1 MLHLKVKNIIKSKGI
16 SATKNRVSV
25 LKAFLQSNKAITLSD
40 IRLLIKNIDRVT
52 LFRILHTF
60 EEKKIIHK
68 IVLSNGAV
76 LYALCNDDCRS
87 NQEGGHVDDH
97 IHFLCNK
104 CDEVSCLDI
113 PNFPTISVPNFS
125 FSNLNI
131 NASGICA
138 SCNELN

>member
-1 MLHLKVKNIIKSKGI
+1 MLHLKIKKVITSKGI

-25 LKAFLQSNKAITLSD
+25 LKSFFQFNKAITLSD
-40 IRLLIKNIDRVT
+40 IRLRNQKMDRVT
-52 LFRILHTF
+52 LFRILNIF

-68 IVLSNGAV
+68 IVLNNGSI

-87 NQEGGHVDDH
+87 NQGDHVDDH
-97 IHFLCNK
+97 IHFSCNK
-104 CDEVSCLDI
+104 CEEVICLDI

-125 FSNLNI
+125 FYNLNI
-131 NASGICA
+131 NASGLCA